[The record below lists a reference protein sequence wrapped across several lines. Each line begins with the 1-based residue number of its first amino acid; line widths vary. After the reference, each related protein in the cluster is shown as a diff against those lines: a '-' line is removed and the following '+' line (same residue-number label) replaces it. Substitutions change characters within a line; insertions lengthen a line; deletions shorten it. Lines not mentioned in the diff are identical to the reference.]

1 MFIPS
6 YQIHNILK
14 DFTHQLR
21 DGNHRRDAGHRLE
34 SVVNKV
40 ADTITDRVTRLS
52 EEETHGKMEI
62 TDIHAPPSPSPS
74 PVMEPQP
81 ATFRYH
87 TIGQDTQKVEKCL
100 AVENPAQ
107 FINRFQSVID
117 TVDNE
122 TSEE

>member
-1 MFIPS
+1 MFIPN

-21 DGNHRRDAGHRLE
+21 DGNHRGDAGHRLE

-52 EEETHGKMEI
+52 EEEARGKME
-62 TDIHAPPSPSPS
+62 TTGIHAPPAPSPAI
-74 PVMEPQP
+74 EPQP

-87 TIGQDTQKVEKCL
+87 TIGQDTQKIEKCL

-117 TVDNE
+117 PVDNE

>member
-52 EEETHGKMEI
+52 EEEARDRMEP
-62 TDIHAPPSPSPS
+62 TGIHAQPSPAPAI
-74 PVMEPQP
+74 EPQHV
-81 ATFRYH
+81 TFRYH
-87 TIGQDTQKVEKCL
+87 TIGQDTQKIETCL
-100 AVENPAQ
+100 AVEDPAQ
-107 FINRFQSVID
+107 FINRFQSVIE
-117 TVDNE
+117 TVDKE
-122 TSEE
+122 TSEK

>member
-14 DFTHQLR
+14 DFTYQLR
-21 DGNHRRDAGHRLE
+21 DGNHRKDAGHRLE

-40 ADTITDRVTRLS
+40 ADTIMGRVARLS
-52 EEETHGKMEI
+52 EEEAPGKMEG
-62 TDIHAPPSPSPS
+62 TGIHAQPSPSPAI
-74 PVMEPQP
+74 EPQP

-87 TIGQDTQKVEKCL
+87 TIGKDAHKIEKCL

-107 FINRFQSVID
+107 FINRSQSVIEE
-117 TVDNE
+117 VDHDVPE
-122 TSEE
+122 K